1 MNFQLSDL
9 KKLQQ
14 GYLIL
19 TMYGFLMIITA
30 TIGWYMD
37 NKNGFTTGYIVGTVI
52 SFVLWFTMGKKMA
65 KV

>member
-1 MNFQLSDL
+1 MNFQLDDL

-19 TMYGFLMIITA
+19 LFYSVIMALTA
-30 TIGWYMD
+30 TIGWYIN
-37 NKNGFTTGYIVGTVI
+37 NKDGFTTGYIVGIVI
-52 SFVLWFTMGKKMA
+52 SLLLWFLVGRKMA